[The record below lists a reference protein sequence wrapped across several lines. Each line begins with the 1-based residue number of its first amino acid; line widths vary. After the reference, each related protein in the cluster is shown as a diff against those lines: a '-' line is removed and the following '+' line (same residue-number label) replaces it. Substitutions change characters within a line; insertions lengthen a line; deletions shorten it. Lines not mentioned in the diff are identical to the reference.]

1 MIAIFV
7 LQLLITYD
15 IDVNK
20 YLSSRIL
27 NWCEKTV
34 KEINFKSSNNQGK
47 IILYD
52 RGYIYYRI
60 YLALRAA
67 IRSYLRQENP
77 DPPLKLIKRARGAR
91 NQILDPD
98 VRRIFKKDLDENI
111 AFEDDN
117 NNKKIKLE
125 NLG

>member
-1 MIAIFV
+1 M
-7 LQLLITYD
+7 
-15 IDVNK
+15 
-20 YLSSRIL
+20 
-27 NWCEKTV
+27 

-77 DPPLKLIKRARGAR
+77 DPPLELTKYIRGVR
-91 NQILDPD
+91 NWTSDLD
-98 VRRIFKKDLDENI
+98 VRRIFEEDLDEGV
-111 AFEDDN
+111 AFEDN
-117 NNKKIKLE
+117 NDDRVKLE
-125 NLG
+125 NFG